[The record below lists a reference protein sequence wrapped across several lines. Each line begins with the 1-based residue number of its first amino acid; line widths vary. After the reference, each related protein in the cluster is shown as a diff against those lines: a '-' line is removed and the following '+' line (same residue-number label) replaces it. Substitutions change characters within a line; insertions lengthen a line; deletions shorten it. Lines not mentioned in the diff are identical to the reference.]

1 MLRVVEDAVGQ
12 VLLEDLAVV
21 DLLLDRSRRDEPVD
35 GNVLRLADAPGSLAG
50 LGVRGRV
57 PVRVVDDDPGGAR
70 QVDAEPADARRED
83 EDEHGRVFVELFD
96 ERLASRYLRRAVYL
110 EVGVGATLDECF
122 KNGQHLS
129 NKDEQK
135 RTDVKSENSN
145 ASGLT
150 GLNFGH
156 HKLAVT

>member
-1 MLRVVEDAVGQ
+1 
-12 VLLEDLAVV
+12 
-21 DLLLDRSRRDEPVD
+21 
-35 GNVLRLADAPGSLAG
+35 
-50 LGVRGRV
+50 
-57 PVRVVDDDPGGAR
+57 
-70 QVDAEPADARRED
+70 
-83 EDEHGRVFVELFD
+83 
-96 ERLASRYLRRAVYL
+96 
-110 EVGVGATLDECF
+110 LDECF